1 MVTQEGPYHAKEGTS
16 PRTDNINEGRVTLC
30 DGGVRVNEGRI
41 IVHEGG
47 ELTKERQ
54 HATNTVALTLL
65 LFLTLTLTLT

>member
-47 ELTKERQ
+47 ELTKER
-54 HATNTVALTLL
+54 
-65 LFLTLTLTLT
+65 